1 MNEYSFTIL
10 DLQKIMVKMDYSA
23 RKDDFIELF
32 NDVCRKNNK
41 DISAISRNNTKYI
54 AHSKLQ
60 KAFCNR

>member
-23 RKDDFIELF
+23 RKDYFIELF
-32 NDVCRKNNK
+32 NDVCRMNNK
-41 DISAISRNNTKYI
+41 DISAISRNNTKYFV
-54 AHSKLQ
+54 HSKLQ

>member
-32 NDVCRKNNK
+32 NDICRKNNK

-60 KAFCNR
+60 KALCNR

>member
-32 NDVCRKNNK
+32 NDICRKNK
-41 DISAISRNNTKYI
+41 
-54 AHSKLQ
+54 
-60 KAFCNR
+60 